1 MNNEFARARFD
12 PFRFSRKLN
21 VKAKPATFDNDFIDQ
36 IGIKP
41 WKGARTTMHNRD
53 LRSSTHRHMGKF
65 KSYVPA
71 SDKQDASWKPIKL
84 QELLACRKL
93 FHPRYLQVC
102 WFLASCNDYVASL
115 QDLLAHLDG
124 RWPDEASSTVER
136 SDAGFHEGLFPIPG
150 KRPSEGALKAHQ
162 FGPVNLQLLGPDS
175 IPLHS
180 PGPINYLRSADK
192 HLLGI
197 ASAQRTRAAER
208 PRIDNCHLPSG
219 RAALI
224 RHSRCPRPGSNSD
237 HVKLLRHTFSSF
249 SSEGLSLA
257 MFASPRTM
265 LHFCAESATAA
276 LYPLPCTTAIG
287 LPVRFA
293 EFRRFR
299 TWSS

>member
-115 QDLLAHLDG
+115 QDLLAHLDS

-150 KRPSEGALKAHQ
+150 N
-162 FGPVNLQLLGPDS
+162 GPVKVRLKRINSGQSICNCSARIPFLFIRRAQSTISAAPTSTFLGSHP
-175 IPLHS
+175 
-180 PGPINYLRSADK
+180 RSA
-192 HLLGI
+192 HVPPNGLESTI
-197 ASAQRTRAAER
+197 ATCHPAA
-208 PRIDNCHLPSG
+208 
-219 RAALI
+219 
-224 RHSRCPRPGSNSD
+224 RH
-237 HVKLLRHTFSSF
+237 
-249 SSEGLSLA
+249 
-257 MFASPRTM
+257 
-265 LHFCAESATAA
+265 
-276 LYPLPCTTAIG
+276 
-287 LPVRFA
+287 
-293 EFRRFR
+293 
-299 TWSS
+299 